1 MYEKKEFTL
10 TKINSIGSF
19 EIRLK
24 VARLENP
31 SETIK
36 KSDKDSKLENKFWE
50 TANNSK
56 NKKLHSCKPLNIVL
70 STVKKNLIPHKLFHI
85 MFFIK
90 NTFFGDG
97 PQKGYCWSNVF
108 LADSS
113 LI

>member
-36 KSDKDSKLENKFWE
+36 KSDKDSTLENKFWE

-56 NKKLHSCKPLNIVL
+56 NKNYRGDFIEIEIVYF
-70 STVKKNLIPHKLFHI
+70 TLII
-85 MFFIK
+85 
-90 NTFFGDG
+90 
-97 PQKGYCWSNVF
+97 
-108 LADSS
+108 
-113 LI
+113 